1 MRKEQLPRLAGVH
14 LKTKAPDY
22 IHLYFL
28 QADIHEALTTHAR
41 GQLLDLGCGNKPYEE
56 WYGPLCNST
65 IGCDVIQSS
74 LNRVDVLC
82 EATDLPFEPNSFD
95 TVFCTQVM
103 EHVYD
108 HGKLLSEAHR
118 VLRPGGHLVLTVP
131 FCWELHEEPYDFF
144 RFSKHGLQNLYEA
157 AGFSDITIKANGGKW
172 AAAFQMLLN
181 TVYSSF
187 KNKNWRTKLLKI
199 LFIELRFT
207 WLINKIVIRADKKH
221 RDEVWTLNYL
231 VVAKK

>member
-1 MRKEQLPRLAGVH
+1 MRKEQLPRLSGVH

-28 QADIHEALTTHAR
+28 QADIHEALTQHAR
-41 GQLLDLGCGNKPYEE
+41 GRFLDLGCGNKPYEE
-56 WYGPLCNST
+56 WYAPLSTST

-82 EATDLPFEPNSFD
+82 EATNLPFEQGAFD

-108 HGKLLSEAHR
+108 HGKLLSEANR
-118 VLRPGGHLVLTVP
+118 VLQPGGYLVLTVP

-144 RFSKHGLQNLYEA
+144 RFSKHGLQNLFEA
-157 AGFSDITIKANGGKW
+157 AGFSEITIKANGGKW

-207 WLINKIVIRADKKH
+207 WLINKIAIRLDRKH
-221 RDEVWTLNYL
+221 RDDVWTLNYL
-231 VVAKK
+231 IVAKK

>member
-28 QADIHEALTTHAR
+28 QADIHEALTQHAR

-56 WYGPLCNST
+56 WYAPLSSST

-82 EATDLPFEPNSFD
+82 EATNLPFEPGSFD

-108 HGKLLSEAHR
+108 HGQLLSEAHR

-144 RFSKHGLQNLYEA
+144 RFSKHGLQNLFEA
-157 AGFSDITIKANGGKW
+157 AGFTDIAIKANGGKW

-207 WLINKIVIRADKKH
+207 WLINKIAIRADKRH
-221 RDEVWTLNYL
+221 RDDVWTLNYL
-231 VVAKK
+231 IVAKK